1 MIAVP
6 SGNFLK
12 EFTLLAERIA
22 EEGEMVVVQRPNGK
36 NVVMMS
42 LDAFNDMQKALYQA
56 KKAAQA

>member
-22 EEGEMVVVQRPNGK
+22 EEWEMVIVQRPNGK

-56 KKAAQA
+56 KKAVQS